1 VEYYCATREF
11 AGGGGGRGGGGWV
24 VAAAAMDIT
33 EVTVVHHA
41 ALVLLALWAAVSAG
55 WAHPAIFLAAL
66 LYLFAVNERYTMRLR
81 KRIQHE
87 ERKCANQRRV
97 GILCLFNSICRLP
110 FKFAAEQSKCT
121 CF

>member
-87 ERKCANQRRV
+87 ERKCANQRR
-97 GILCLFNSICRLP
+97 RL
-110 FKFAAEQSKCT
+110 SGG
-121 CF
+121 